1 MELTGGQVLGFVMVL
16 TRISG
21 FFMVLPI
28 FGWTVLPLRV
38 KVALAVLI
46 AIFFS
51 VATPASSGLR
61 DVSIFEGM
69 LLVAN
74 EAVYGLA
81 LGLVFVILFGVVRF
95 AGQII
100 ERQMGFAM
108 AEVLDPFSDES
119 EQPLASLLEMIFI
132 VLFLSANG
140 HHLFLLA
147 VSRSYEVFPAGSIP
161 TAAAL
166 AVGMIKATS
175 SMLVAGLKLAAP
187 ILTALLLLMV
197 VLAILTRV
205 VPEMNVLFISFP
217 LSVGLGLIMVAI
229 FLPFINGFVTEL
241 AELMGKLVPL

>member
-1 MELTGGQVLGFVMVL
+1 MELTGGQLLGFVMVL
-16 TRISG
+16 TRISA

-38 KVALAVLI
+38 KVAIAVLI

-51 VATPASSGLR
+51 VATPAGNGLR

-69 LLVAN
+69 FLVAN

-108 AEVLDPFSDES
+108 AEILDPFSDES
-119 EQPLASLLEMIFI
+119 EQPLASLLEMIFM

-187 ILTALLLLMV
+187 IMAALLLLMV

-217 LSVGLGLIMVAI
+217 LSVGLGLIMVVF